1 MTAMQMMSAL
11 SQATRLNVFTILAG
25 QHPDGLSAGELA
37 TKTNTPAN
45 TMSAHLAI
53 LSRAGLVTSSKEGR
67 VVTYTACPG
76 VVRDLSAFLVQV
88 CGAAGVHDTNT
99 PRKQVQVSN

>member
-11 SQATRLNVFTILAG
+11 AQPTRLNVFTILAG
-25 QHPDGLSAGELA
+25 QHPAGLSAGELA
-37 TKTNTPAN
+37 SKSNTPPN

-76 VVRDLSAFLVQV
+76 VVRELSAFLTQV
-88 CGAAGVHDTNT
+88 CGAAMPTTQGASE
-99 PRKQVQVSN
+99 KQIQISN

>member
-1 MTAMQMMSAL
+1 MTAMQVMSAL

-25 QHPDGLSAGELA
+25 QHPAGLSAGELA

-76 VVRDLSAFLVQV
+76 VVRELSAFLTQV
-88 CGAAGVHDTNT
+88 SGAAVPATRGRSEKVAG
-99 PRKQVQVSN
+99 